1 MSIYSF
7 FSLWFNILY
16 DKIFPVDLDDFVEVN
31 GLMVKKSEL
40 VKLDYSHVYRFS
52 VNGDTQYAN
61 LILSG
66 SPRKTGVLQNSIKRS
81 KSFSYTV
88 SK

>member
-40 VKLDYSHVYRFS
+40 VKQDYSHVYCFS

-66 SPRKTGVLQNSIKRS
+66 SPRKTGVLQNSIKTSHIRS
-81 KSFSYTV
+81 KSV